1 MNDELRQSVYNTLKE
16 ATEEIGKLK
25 AELNKLSEKANSGV
39 YSKMT
44 LTNDIL
50 PAISSVKRQIET
62 RTSKAAEDAKGLVT
76 AYKAKMKEADSLKGS
91 EITEDAALFSAG
103 VKLTA
108 EDILAILNRNEGNAT
123 MQQLAIRYAAENK
136 IDIGNVTYVGH
147 TRDMQEADGINTA
160 ISYYAG
166 WIDKDNAL
174 DMLDRFFSVTDE

>member
-1 MNDELRQSVYNTLKE
+1 MNDELKASVYDTLKE
-16 ATEEIGKLK
+16 ATKAIANLK
-25 AELNKLSEKANSGV
+25 AELNKLSEKAESGM
-39 YSKMT
+39 YSEKA
-44 LTNDIL
+44 LINDIR
-50 PAISSVKRQIET
+50 PKMNEIKRQIET
-62 RTSKAAEDAKGLVT
+62 SASKAAEDAKGLVT
-76 AYKAKMKEADSLKGS
+76 AYKLNMKEADSLKGS

-136 IDIGNVTYVGH
+136 IDIGDVIYVGH
-147 TRDMQEADGINTA
+147 TKEMHEADGINSA